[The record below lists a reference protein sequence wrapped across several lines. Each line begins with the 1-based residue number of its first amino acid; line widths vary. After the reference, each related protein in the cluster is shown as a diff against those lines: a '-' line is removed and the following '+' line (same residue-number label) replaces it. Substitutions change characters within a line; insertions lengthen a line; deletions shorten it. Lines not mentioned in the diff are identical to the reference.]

1 MSVDGVAVKADGSA
15 GAQFNAW
22 YARLV
27 GPFSIIHLCFAT
39 FSLSTI
45 LLLLSSCVGHYGC

>member
-1 MSVDGVAVKADGSA
+1 MSVDGVAVEAGGSA